1 MISTTS
7 TLQGLVGKGLPG
19 TAGAP
24 ATGEGF
30 LDALLTT
37 LPPEAQGLSLQELIE
52 WLREQGESAGM
63 GLVLPQIV
71 DEAAI
76 PAMQAAESEPADVL
90 SWIMNSRQNMADNGV
105 AGSVGTAAV
114 DETGFNALLMGDEEV
129 SLKADAPLRVPVRHP
144 EFSQA
149 VGERLVWM
157 MRNES
162 QEARIRL
169 DPPSLG
175 PLDISVTVKDDRATV
190 LIHANHALTRELLDA
205 EAPRLRAMLGEQ
217 GFAEVD
223 VNVARDDAQQQ
234 QAESRAAGE
243 ARGLAAG
250 TDDVGAEHPHEAAP
264 RVKLG
269 LVDHYV

>member
-1 MISTTS
+1 M
-7 TLQGLVGKGLPG
+7 LQGSVGKSQAGG
-19 TAGAP
+19 TGAP

-52 WLREQGESAGM
+52 WLREQGDSAGA
-63 GLVLPQIV
+63 GLALPQIV

-76 PAMQAAESEPADVL
+76 PGGQVVESKPADVL
-90 SWIMNSRQNMADNGV
+90 SWIVSSRQNMADN
-105 AGSVGTAAV
+105 AAV
-114 DETGFNALLMGDEEV
+114 EPAGAAVVGEAEFNALLEGDEEV
-129 SLKADAPLRVPVRHP
+129 SLEADAPLRVPVRHP

-157 MRNES
+157 VRNES

-175 PLDISVTVKDDRATV
+175 PLDISVTIKDDRATV
-190 LIHANHALTRELLDA
+190 LIHANHAVTRELLDA

-223 VNVARDDAQQQ
+223 VNVARDDTRQQ
-234 QAESRAAGE
+234 QAEGRAAGG

-250 TDDVGAEHPHEAAP
+250 ADDVGEEQLGEVAP
-264 RVKLG
+264 RVKVG
-269 LVDHYV
+269 VVDHYV